1 MVKIISWNVN
11 GLNAA
16 VKKGLLDF
24 IKSEDADI
32 YCFQEV
38 KVSDKTITKE
48 YMDSPNLEPYHL
60 YWNKAEKNGY
70 SGTMMLTKQAPLAVL
85 EGMNQNSE
93 LDREGRLITTEF
105 PNFYLINGYIPNAGQ
120 GLKRLDFKLD
130 YNTTLWNYVDEL
142 KAEKS
147 VVLTGDLNVAH
158 QEIDLANP
166 SSNRKNAGFT
176 QEERDSFSEFLSR
189 GYVDTFRSFNSEGGH
204 YTYWSYRSNA
214 RARNVG
220 WRLDYFVCNSEFLPS
235 VQSNEILKDTLG
247 SDHCPIRL
255 VMNV

>member
-1 MVKIISWNVN
+1 MLKIISWNVN

-16 VKKGLLDF
+16 VNKGLLDF
-24 IKSEDADI
+24 VESENADI

-38 KVSDKTITKE
+38 KVFEKTISPE
-48 YMDSPNLEPYHL
+48 FMDSPILKPYHL

-70 SGTMMLTKQAPLAVL
+70 SGTMTLTKQAPLAVM
-85 EGMNQNSE
+85 EDMNKKSE

-105 PNFYLINGYIPNAGQ
+105 PTFYLLNGYLPNAGE
-120 GLKRLDFKLD
+120 GLKRLDFKLE
-130 YNTTLWNYVDEL
+130 YNTVLWEYLDEL
-142 KAEKS
+142 KTDKP
-147 VVLTGDLNVAH
+147 VILTGDLNVAH

-189 GYVDTFRSFNSEGGH
+189 GYIDTFRSFNSEGGY

-214 RARNVG
+214 RERNTG

-235 VQSNEILKDTLG
+235 V
-247 SDHCPIRL
+247 
-255 VMNV
+255 

>member
-1 MVKIISWNVN
+1 MLKIISWNVN

-16 VKKGLLDF
+16 IKKGLLDF
-24 IKSEDADI
+24 IKSENADI

-38 KVSDKTITKE
+38 KVSDKTISKDF
-48 YMDSPNLEPYHL
+48 MDSPILKPYNL

-70 SGTMMLTKQAPLAVL
+70 SGTMTLTKQAPLAVL
-85 EGMNQNSE
+85 DGMNQNPE

-105 PNFYLINGYIPNAGQ
+105 KNFYLINGYVPNAGA

-130 YNTTLWNYVDEL
+130 YNNVLWDYLDEL

-158 QEIDLANP
+158 EEIDLANP

-176 QEERDSFSEFLSR
+176 QEERDSFSDLLSR
-189 GYVDTFRSFNSEGGH
+189 GYIDTFRSFNSGGGH

-214 RARNVG
+214 RARDVG

-235 VQSNEILKDTLG
+235 VQKFDILKDVLG
-247 SDHCPIRL
+247 SDHCPIGL
-255 VMNV
+255 TLNV